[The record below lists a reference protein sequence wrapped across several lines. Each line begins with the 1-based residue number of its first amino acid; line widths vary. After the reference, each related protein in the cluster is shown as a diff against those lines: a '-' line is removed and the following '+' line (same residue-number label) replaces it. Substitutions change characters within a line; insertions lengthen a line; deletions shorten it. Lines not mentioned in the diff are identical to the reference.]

1 MMAWLIWGVVI
12 ILLVLILLNNIKIVP
27 QSYVFIIERLGVYN
41 SSWGVGPH
49 FRVPIIDKIIKIISL
64 KEQVEDFRP
73 QPVITK
79 DNVTMMID
87 TVVYYQVMDP
97 KLFAYGVDR
106 PLNAMENLTATT
118 LRNLVGDMELD
129 ECLTSRDKINEEL
142 LAILDEATDVWG
154 IKVNRVELKNIV
166 PPRDIQD
173 AMEKQMRAERERREQ
188 ILRAEGEKKSAILVA
203 EGKKEAAI
211 LNAQAERESAILS
224 AQGKK
229 QMQILDAEGQAE
241 AIMKIQ
247 SATAEGIKKIN
258 ASAPSAQALA
268 LESMKTFAKVADG
281 KATKIIVPTN
291 LQDMAGITTTFK
303 EFMKDSN
310 IPSAEPLNIKI
321 NPNSSSGTSQVIEKQ
336 EQLAEAEAATQVK
349 QGLGR
354 LEKRFGLKTG
364 RWGNNADMGG
374 AGGK

>member
-1 MMAWLIWGVVI
+1 MMALLIWIVALVI
-12 ILLVLILLNNIKIVP
+12 LAIIIAQNIKIVP
-27 QSYVFIIERLGVYN
+27 QSYVFIVERLGVFN
-41 SSWGVGPH
+41 SAWGVGPH
-49 FRVPIIDKIIKIISL
+49 FRIPVIDKIIKIISL

-87 TVVYYQVMDP
+87 TIVYYQVMDP

-106 PLNAMENLTATT
+106 PLNAMENLTSTA
-118 LRNLVGDMELD
+118 LRNIVGDMELD
-129 ECLTSRDKINEEL
+129 ETLTSRDKINEEML
-142 LAILDEATDVWG
+142 VILDEATDVWG

-211 LNAQAERESAILS
+211 LTAQAERESAILS

-229 QMQILDAEGQAE
+229 EMQILDAEGQAE

-247 SATAEGIKKIN
+247 AATAEGIKKIN
-258 ASAPSAQALA
+258 AAAPSAQALA

-303 EFMKDSN
+303 EFMTEEN

-321 NPNSSSGTSQVIEKQ
+321 NPEASTGNSKIVKEKIE
-336 EQLAEAEAATQVK
+336 EMEAEVTAK
-349 QGLGR
+349 KGLGR
-354 LEKRFGLKTG
+354 LEKRFGKGKFGLKDSDVGTG
-364 RWGNNADMGG
+364 
-374 AGGK
+374 K